1 MLLSAVGIVSF
12 ALIVGFVFRLE
23 SIKMECLLSFV
34 NGDIYL
40 LDSGR
45 LYSVVNNPC
54 CPRIF
59 W

>member
-1 MLLSAVGIVSF
+1 MLLSAVGVSHF
-12 ALIVGFVFRLE
+12 ALIVDFVFRLK
-23 SIKMECLLSFV
+23 SIKMECLLSFA

-45 LYSVVNNPC
+45 FYSVVNNPC